1 MRILSFLVN
10 EQQLKKDPKCNF
22 QNISKNTKGYLYAKF
37 TFGKGW
43 NGCRVAAS
51 FWCLNKEYPVIIEKD
66 GICVIP
72 EKALTWS
79 NFKVS
84 LTGVKDGYKIT
95 TNKVT
100 VEQEG

>member
-10 EQQLKKDPKCNF
+10 EQQLKKDSKCNF
-22 QNISKNTKGYLYAKF
+22 QNISKDTKGYLYAKF

-66 GICVIP
+66 RICCIP
-72 EKALTWS
+72 EKALPWS
-79 NFKVS
+79 NFNVS
-84 LTGVKDGYKIT
+84 LTEIRDGYKIT

-100 VEQEG
+100 IKQGE